1 VALDVA
7 RDRAAHQLHRAL
19 RNSDIALAFGV
30 VLIIIMMIIPLPTPL
45 LDVLLVLNIAT
56 ALTIMVLVLYLT
68 RPLQFSVF
76 PSLLLLVTLFR
87 LALNV
92 STTRLIL
99 LYGDAGSVVAAFGSF
114 VIGGNYV
121 VGVVVFLILTII
133 QFVVITNGAGRVA
146 EVAARFTLDAMP
158 GKQMAIDADLSA
170 GMITEAE
177 ARRRRAEI
185 QREAD
190 FYGAMDGAS
199 KFVRG
204 DAVAGIVILI
214 VNILGG
220 FTIGVLQ
227 LGMPLQAALQRY
239 TTLTVGDGL
248 VAQIPALLIS
258 TATGILVTRA
268 AASESDLGRD
278 VTREMLGNPRALMIV
293 GAVLAL
299 LGLAPGLPTIPF
311 LTVGL
316 LVGGTGWVLSR
327 APAPLPTK
335 ELPPPEEPKA
345 PPGPLESVQ
354 DLLQV
359 DPMELEIGYGLIPLV
374 DTAQGGTLL
383 NRITMVRRQLALEL
397 GIILPTIRVRDNLQL
412 KPNAYVIKLRGVEIA
427 QGELMSNMFLAMNPG
442 LAEEQIEGLP
452 TTEPAFGLPAV
463 WISAA
468 QRERAEALGYTVV
481 DPASVLTTHL
491 TEVIKQHAAEMLT
504 RQDVQTLIDNVK
516 RDYAAV
522 VEDLLPNTLTIGE
535 VQRVLQNLLR
545 ERVSI
550 RDLVTILET
559 LATYGKATRDIDLL
573 TEYVRR
579 ALARQ
584 ICSQYKSADNTL
596 QVITVAPQLEQEL
609 VASLQQTEQGTM
621 LVLDPERATWLLQRI
636 AQEMER
642 VAMAGVQP
650 VVLCSSRLRLPFRRF
665 VERSLPTL
673 AVLSFSEIAAGIEVR
688 SVGLLDVERELPS
701 ASQ

>member
-1 VALDVA
+1 MRLG
-7 RDRAAHQLHRAL
+7 RY
-19 RNSDIALAFGV
+19 SDIALAFGV
-30 VLIIIMMIIPLPTPL
+30 VTIVVMMIIPLPTAL
-45 LDVLLVLNIAT
+45 LDLLLVLNIAT
-56 ALTIMVLVLYLT
+56 GLTVLVTVIYIN

-76 PSLLLLVTLFR
+76 PSLLLLVTLYR

-99 LYGDAGSVVAAFGSF
+99 LQGDAGSVVAAFGAF

-133 QFVVITNGAGRVA
+133 QFVVITSGAGRVA

-170 GMITEAE
+170 GMITEQE
-177 ARRRRAEI
+177 ARRRRSEI

-204 DAVAGIVILI
+204 DAVAGVIILI
-214 VNILGG
+214 INILGG

-227 LGMPLQAALQRY
+227 LGLPLQVALQRY
-239 TTLTVGDGL
+239 TVLTVGDGL

-258 TATGILVTRA
+258 TGTGVLVTRA
-268 AASESDLGRD
+268 AAVEENLGRGL
-278 VTREMLGNPRALMIV
+278 TREMLGNPRALMIV

-299 LGLAPGLPTIPF
+299 LGVAPGMPALPF
-311 LTVGL
+311 LSVGL
-316 LVGGTGWVLSR
+316 LIAGLGYVLVR
-327 APAPLPTK
+327 APA
-335 ELPPPEEPKA
+335 LPPEGAPPAVEPPKP

-374 DTAQGGTLL
+374 DAAQGGTLL

-397 GIILPTIRVRDNLQL
+397 GMVLPTIRVRDNLQL
-412 KPNAYVIKLRGVEIA
+412 KPNEYVIKLRGVEIA
-427 QGELMSNMFLAMNPG
+427 RGEIMSNMFLAMNPG
-442 LAEEQIEGLP
+442 LAEEPVEGLP

-463 WISAA
+463 WISPV
-468 QRERAEALGYTVV
+468 QKERAESLGYTVV

-491 TEVIKQHAAEMLT
+491 TEVIKQYAAEILT

-516 RDYAAV
+516 RDYPAIV
-522 VEDLLPNTLTIGE
+522 DDLLPNTLTIGE

-545 ERVSI
+545 ERVSV

-559 LATYGKATRDIDLL
+559 LATYGKLTRDVDLL

-584 ICSQYKSADNTL
+584 ICGQYKNPDNTL
-596 QVITVAPQLEQEL
+596 QVITTAPQLEQEL
-609 VASLQQTEQGTM
+609 LGAVQQTEQGTV
-621 LVLDPERATWLLQRI
+621 LVLEQGRAQWLLQRV
-636 AQEMER
+636 AHEMER
-642 VAMAGVQP
+642 VAVAGFQP
-650 VVLCSSRLRLPFRRF
+650 VVLCSSRVRLPLRRF

-673 AVLSFSEIAAGIEVR
+673 VVLSFGEIAPGIEVR
-688 SVGLLDVERELPS
+688 STGLLDVE
-701 ASQ
+701 